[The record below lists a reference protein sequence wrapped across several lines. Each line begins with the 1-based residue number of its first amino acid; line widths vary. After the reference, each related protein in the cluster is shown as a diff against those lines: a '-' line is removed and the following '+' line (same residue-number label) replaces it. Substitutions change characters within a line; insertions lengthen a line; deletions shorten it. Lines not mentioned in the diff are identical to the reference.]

1 MKVPTIKECQEHIKN
16 IKWYIKKEYPDLYNY
31 LLDIYRDSKK
41 FSEKLYRYLY
51 KLDEI
56 PKCICGNPVHF
67 LSFNQGYSKYC
78 SQKCSAKD
86 KSVILKREQTNL
98 QRYGVTYKAKL
109 ESCKEKTKE
118 TCKKKY
124 GVEYTFAS
132 KEILEKCKKTC
143 KQHYGVEHPMQS
155 KEIQEKTKETCKK
168 KYGVEYIFANKEI
181 QEKSKETCKKK
192 YGVDNIYKTKEI
204 CKKRT
209 AALIAKYGSV
219 SPFSSIEIQEKCKET
234 CMQRYGV
241 ERPIQF
247 KEIQEKLQK
256 TCMQRYGVKNVM
268 QSEPIKNKI
277 KEICKELYS
286 TEYTAQSESIKNK
299 IKDIFLERYG
309 VENPFKA
316 LEVQNK
322 IKEVFLERY
331 GVDNPFKALEV
342 QQKIYNTKKLNHTFN
357 SSSAEEHFKTYLDS
371 KNISYKT
378 QYKSEKYPFCCDFYL
393 DDLDL
398 YIEIQGNWTH
408 GNEPYNESNKNH
420 QEILESWKS
429 KSETHKYYKNAINV
443 WTIRDVLKRETAK
456 QNQLR
461 YLEIF
466 SCKIDEVIKVFEDYI
481 KSCKLLF

>member
-1 MKVPTIKECQEHIKN
+1 MKVPTIKECQEHSNCLKN
-16 IKWYIKKEYPDLYNY
+16 FIQKNYIELYNY
-31 LLDIYRDSKK
+31 LIDHYSDSKK

-67 LSFNQGYSKYC
+67 NSFNQGYSKYC

-124 GVEYTFAS
+124 GVEYTFANQ
-132 KEILEKCKKTC
+132 EIQEKCKETC
-143 KQHYGVEHPMQS
+143 KKRYGTEHPMQSKIIREKTKKTFQDHFGVNNPMQS

-168 KYGVEYIFANKEI
+168 RYGVEYVIQLESVQEKIKETCLKIYGVEYPLQSKILQEKKKETCAARYGVDNPAKSKCIQEKSKHTCKNKYGVEYPLQSKIL
-181 QEKSKETCKKK
+181 QEKSKQTCK
-192 YGVDNIYKTKEI
+192 
-204 CKKRT
+204 
-209 AALIAKYGSV
+209 
-219 SPFSSIEIQEKCKET
+219 
-234 CMQRYGV
+234 
-241 ERPIQF
+241 
-247 KEIQEKLQK
+247 
-256 TCMQRYGVKNVM
+256 
-268 QSEPIKNKI
+268 NK
-277 KEICKELYS
+277 
-286 TEYTAQSESIKNK
+286 
-299 IKDIFLERYG
+299 
-309 VENPFKA
+309 
-316 LEVQNK
+316 
-322 IKEVFLERY
+322 Y
-331 GVDNPFKALEV
+331 GVDNPFKSLEV
-342 QQKIYNTKKLNHTFN
+342 QQKIYNTKKLNHTFS
-357 SSSAEEHFKTYLDS
+357 SSSAEEHFKNYLDS

>member
-1 MKVPTIKECQEHIKN
+1 MKVPTIKECQEHSNCLKN
-16 IKWYIKKEYPDLYNY
+16 FIQKNYIEFYNY
-31 LLDIYRDSKK
+31 LIDHYSDSKK

-67 LSFNQGYSKYC
+67 NSFNQGYSKYC

-109 ESCKEKTKE
+109 DVCKEKTKE
-118 TCKKKY
+118 TCRKKY

-132 KEILEKCKKTC
+132 KEIQEKCKETC
-143 KQHYGVEHPMQS
+143 KKRYGTEHPMQSKIIREKTKKTFQDHFGVNNPMQS

-168 KYGVEYIFANKEI
+168 RYGVEYVIQLESVQEKIKETCLKIYGVEYPLQSKILQEKKKETCAARYGVDNPAKSKCIQEKSKHTCKNKYGVEYPLQSKIL
-181 QEKSKETCKKK
+181 QEKSKQTCK
-192 YGVDNIYKTKEI
+192 
-204 CKKRT
+204 
-209 AALIAKYGSV
+209 
-219 SPFSSIEIQEKCKET
+219 
-234 CMQRYGV
+234 
-241 ERPIQF
+241 
-247 KEIQEKLQK
+247 
-256 TCMQRYGVKNVM
+256 
-268 QSEPIKNKI
+268 NK
-277 KEICKELYS
+277 
-286 TEYTAQSESIKNK
+286 
-299 IKDIFLERYG
+299 
-309 VENPFKA
+309 
-316 LEVQNK
+316 
-322 IKEVFLERY
+322 Y
-331 GVDNPFKALEV
+331 GVDNPFKSLEV
-342 QQKIYNTKKLNHTFN
+342 QQKIYNTKKLNHTFS
-357 SSSAEEHFKTYLDS
+357 SSSAEEYFKNYLDS

-466 SCKIDEVIKVFEDYI
+466 SCKIDEVIKTFEDYI